1 MLINIFYVSNK
12 YFKFLTPKNK
22 MSTII
27 KIKSYLQKCTD
38 CGETQNI
45 IEDYRNGYNVC
56 GRCGCVVGNR
66 IIDESSE
73 WRSFSDSNKAD
84 PCRTGSVSN
93 PFLDT
98 EQLDTM
104 ISSVPGTSSY
114 NLQKIQLKT
123 AMRGPERSLKHG
135 INLITAFCERANI
148 TKTVIDRA
156 CLIFKIVDDKKL
168 LKGKNIEGVVG
179 ACIYIACRL
188 ENCPRTFKEVSLI
201 TSVQKKEIG
210 KSFKLISPHVE
221 NLTVVSTKDIVA
233 RFCSDLRLNIK
244 IQRLAFAISAKVQ
257 EAGILAGKSPDS
269 IAAAIIYM
277 VTYLVPEGR
286 KVQKDIQY
294 VTNVTEVTIKNTY
307 KELAIF
313 KNVII
318 PTDIVSQ
325 EAIDNLPN
333 N

>member
-1 MLINIFYVSNK
+1 
-12 YFKFLTPKNK
+12 
-22 MSTII
+22 MSSAI
-27 KIKSYLQKCTD
+27 KIKSHIQKCTD

-45 IEDYRNGYNVC
+45 IEDYRSGFNVC

-104 ISSVPGTSSY
+104 ISSVPGTTSY

-135 INLITAFCERANI
+135 INLITAYCERANI

-156 CLIFKIVDDKKL
+156 CHIFKIVDEKKL

-188 ENCPRTFKEVSLI
+188 ESCPRTFKEVSII
-201 TSVQKKEIG
+201 TSVQKREIG
-210 KSFKLISPHVE
+210 RSFKLISPHIE
-221 NLTVVSTKDIVA
+221 NLTVMSTKDIVA
-233 RFCSDLRLNIK
+233 RFCSDLKLNIK
-244 IQRLAFAISAKVQ
+244 IQNLAFSISQNVQ
-257 EAGILAGKSPDS
+257 EKGILAGKSPDS

-277 VTYLVPEGR
+277 VTNLIPEEK

-294 VTNVTEVTIKNTY
+294 VTNVTDVTIKNTY
-307 KELAIF
+307 KDLTGF
-313 KNVII
+313 KNEII
-318 PTDIVSQ
+318 PSGFVSQ
-325 EAIDNLPN
+325 DAIDSLPN
-333 N
+333 Y